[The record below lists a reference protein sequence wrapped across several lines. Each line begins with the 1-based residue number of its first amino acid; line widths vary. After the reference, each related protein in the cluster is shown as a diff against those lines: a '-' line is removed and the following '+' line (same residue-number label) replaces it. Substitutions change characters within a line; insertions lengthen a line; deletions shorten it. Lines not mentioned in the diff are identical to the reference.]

1 MKEVEREME
10 SFSRRNW
17 QEKEGESVREGFT
30 EDLTFCETSMPSESK
45 QTLLIIIFFTCGID
59 GRF

>member
-1 MKEVEREME
+1 ME

-17 QEKEGESVREGFT
+17 QEKEGESVREDFT
-30 EDLTFCETSMPSESK
+30 EELTFCEISMPSESK